1 MPVLRTR
8 TDQYGSCRVVGSVV
22 LTFMSLL
29 CRFAFVSSL
38 VCCFRLLVLSAV
50 FSGLVSTLT
59 CGLGS
64 LHVLRWMSCPLSSCP
79 PSAFGRLVGAG
90 VGHPVCRPP
99 RRISNRA
106 SRDKPPPRT
115 DLYGPFWII
124 ADLSSRPCVGHLES
138 TLLSASCLLRLVSA
152 VLSSVVSALLSAPCL
167 LRLLSALLS
176 APCLLRLV
184 AQKLRGCHAVRP
196 FDRATNAPIH
206 PSIRRRM
213 SSHGFRCRPRR
224 ISNRASRD
232 KPPPR
237 TDLCGPFVDHS
248 GPVFSAVCR
257 PSCVGPLVCAAPLTF
272 CVGCLVGCL
281 LGPGV
286 DRLFSYAL
294 SGPRSASRSIR

>member
-1 MPVLRTR
+1 MIPILRTWR
-8 TDQYGSCRVVGSVV
+8 IITGPSVTDAYGSSQISLFRTFADACLADPYGSIRILPGCRLRSIDFHVVVV
-22 LTFMSLL
+22 PFRL
-29 CRFAFVSSL
+29 CCSSL

-213 SSHGFRCRPRR
+213 SSHGFRCR
-224 ISNRASRD
+224 
-232 KPPPR
+232 
-237 TDLCGPFVDHS
+237 TTL
-248 GPVFSAVCR
+248 
-257 PSCVGPLVCAAPLTF
+257 
-272 CVGCLVGCL
+272 
-281 LGPGV
+281 
-286 DRLFSYAL
+286 
-294 SGPRSASRSIR
+294 SIRKPQT